1 MYRMQRN
8 QGFQNISF
16 KWPEP
21 QKFPSW
27 LELLGWKAGERNHP
41 KDTSH
46 QFLSMHSH
54 VVYVQVPG
62 AKRTRSEDP
71 LAFFTHHI
79 LLHRW
84 CHVLFN
90 TYQITLPCLLAT
102 GSPNPSCRFIFLVSL
117 GEPYSAKC

>member
-62 AKRTRSEDP
+62 AKCTRSEDP

-84 CHVLFN
+84 CHVYTFQYLSN
-90 TYQITLPCLLAT
+90 YASLPLGHGLPK
-102 GSPNPSCRFIFLVSL
+102 SIMPFHLSRFI
-117 GEPYSAKC
+117 G